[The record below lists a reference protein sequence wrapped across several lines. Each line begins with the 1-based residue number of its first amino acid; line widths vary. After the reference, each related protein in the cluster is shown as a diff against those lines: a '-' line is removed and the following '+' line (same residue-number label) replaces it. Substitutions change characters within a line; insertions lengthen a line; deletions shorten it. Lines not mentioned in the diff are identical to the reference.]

1 VKKRYLPNVFD
12 ELSNS
17 VTGSGQ
23 FNFKKIDDD
32 YDVSWRREDEPLKT
46 DTFKNLS
53 TDDSKKELR
62 RDLGTLI
69 AKSYREL
76 IDRDRGPKEY
86 FSRLVEY
93 ELDWLYWATVTTN
106 LMPTKTKRHLYTRP
120 ILTDEK
126 IVYKGRR
133 FWVVEVKASSCFFGH
148 FSEYDFFVWDGLYDA
163 VIGVAKELSNGKF
176 KCEIVVGHGF
186 GGGEATDYRHIASV
200 ISSSVDFYL
209 DSIS

>member
-1 VKKRYLPNVFD
+1 MKKRYLPNVYDKF
-12 ELSNS
+12 SNS
-17 VTGSGQ
+17 FAGSGE

-32 YDVSWRREDEPLKT
+32 YEISWRLKDEPLKN

-62 RDLGTLI
+62 RGLGTLI

-76 IDRDRGPKEY
+76 IDRDRGLKEY
-86 FSRLVEY
+86 YSRLVEY
-93 ELDWLYWATVTTN
+93 ELDWLYWATVTTD

-133 FWVVEVKASSCFFGH
+133 FWVVEVKASSRFFGH

-176 KCEIVVGHGF
+176 MCEANVGQGF
-186 GGGEATDYRHIASV
+186 ECVEAIDYEDIASV
-200 ISSSVDFYL
+200 ISSSVDFYFN
-209 DSIS
+209 SVG